1 MPACVSFPSMAALIC
16 SLAQMMVYSLDL
28 SAPVHSYCW
37 VVCVLNLDP
46 VSLISCLLS
55 GALMIQVSGGTV
67 QLYAFTETLCG
78 QLFFSSITEDALVPQ
93 HRCLLEKREADSL
106 SLQQCPLCWD
116 AACCLGCGGFCVFMY
131 SSTGHL
137 LTCMEH

>member
-1 MPACVSFPSMAALIC
+1 M
-16 SLAQMMVYSLDL
+16 
-28 SAPVHSYCW
+28 
-37 VVCVLNLDP
+37 LNLDP

-93 HRCLLEKREADSL
+93 HRCLLKKREADSL
-106 SLQQCPLCWD
+106 SLQQSHYVGMLLVALVVEASVSLCIHPLGTSSHVWNSKKFP
-116 AACCLGCGGFCVFMY
+116 LTLFFFSPIIIITGVFY
-131 SSTGHL
+131 LPGWYG
-137 LTCMEH
+137 